1 MGSPPAPAA
10 ASYSAA
16 APPSPAEVQALHLAY
31 HRTRDPELRE
41 RLLLFHRSLAVY
53 FAQRFAHRGEPMDDL
68 EQVATM
74 ALLKAVDRFDPTR
87 EIKFATYAARVVT
100 GELKRHFRDR
110 TWAMRVPRSLQELH
124 LRVKNASEFLRGDLG
139 RSPTVQELAAYLGS
153 SEERV
158 LEAMEAGEAYRLAS
172 LDAPLPGSEE
182 MHVQVGADDPEIA
195 VFEQRQLLE
204 PLLARLDERDQ
215 LIVKLYYVHNLSQ
228 ADIGARLGL
237 SQVHVSRRLAKILD
251 RLRSLA
257 QA

>member
-1 MGSPPAPAA
+1 MGFPPASTVPRDVD
-10 ASYSAA
+10 
-16 APPSPAEVQALHLAY
+16 ELHHAF

-41 RLLLFHRSLAVY
+41 RLLLAHHSLALY
-53 FAQRFAHRGEPMDDL
+53 FAQRFAHRGEPLEDL
-68 EQVATM
+68 EQVASM

-124 LRVKNASEFLRGDLG
+124 LRVRNASELLRGDLG
-139 RSPTVQELAAYLGS
+139 RSPTVAELATYVGE

-158 LEAMEAGEAYRLAS
+158 LEAMEAGDAYRLTS
-172 LDAPLPGSEE
+172 LDAPAPGPDD
-182 MHVQVGADDPEIA
+182 MQIQVGGDDPA
-195 VFEQRQLLE
+195 MAAFEQRALLE
-204 PLLARLDERDQ
+204 PLLARLEERDQ
-215 LIVKLYYVHNLSQ
+215 VIVRLYYVHNLSQ
-228 ADIGARLGL
+228 ADIGSRLGL

-251 RLRSLA
+251 RLRTLA

>member
-1 MGSPPAPAA
+1 MGSPPGSAAPAR
-10 ASYSAA
+10 SARSA
-16 APPSPAEVQALHLAY
+16 TPQADVHALHLAY
-31 HRTRDPELRE
+31 YETRDPELRE
-41 RLLLFHRSLAVY
+41 RLVLVHQSLALY

-74 ALLKAVDRFDPTR
+74 ALLKAIDRFDPTR
-87 EIKFATYAARVVT
+87 DIKFATYAARVVT

-139 RSPTVQELAAYLGS
+139 RSPTVQELVEYIGV

-158 LEAMEAGEAYRLAS
+158 LEAMEAGDAYRLTS
-172 LDAPLPGSEE
+172 LDAPLPGSDESLI
-182 MHVQVGADDPEIA
+182 QVGGDDPA
-195 VFEQRQLLE
+195 MAAFEQRQLLE
-204 PLLARLDERDQ
+204 PLLARLEERDQ
-215 LIVKLYYVHNLSQ
+215 IIVRLYYVHNLSQ
-228 ADIGARLGL
+228 AEIGARLGL

-251 RLRSLA
+251 RLRTLA